1 MSRSPSNFFRNN
13 RNSGSYALPF
23 SLHRRENPTY
33 AALTPADPP
42 FEPQRDGSLLRS
54 QSTNRH
60 PERTPSGVNTPVI
73 NRGMERLEKRRTME
87 ERNFLQAKA
96 RSQNLNPPVDLRMLD
111 YVIEYDDNLMCPIC
125 RCPFVDPVVLDECD
139 HCFCRDCIRQTWT
152 TTTNYNPLGPRGD
165 CPTCRTP
172 AKLGPRSSTSKIL
185 GNILDDLLV
194 KCPKADDGCQAQVK
208 RGEVQD
214 HMSIYCG
221 YAMIECPIEQCELPV
236 QRQYSKQGCLH
247 YGVSCLACREEL
259 QRCYLEAHWRSKCAD
274 RQTRCDQCKAKI
286 YLKELSEH
294 NTRLCPAIS
303 IPCPGT
309 SLGCNTRS
317 KGREAELHAIS
328 CTLAKLAPIL
338 AAQQQRLDDQEVAQK
353 QMNRKLD
360 VLEGG
365 FERMHSILYPKAEDS
380 DQTSAMPSQIPLIEH
395 HGVQETALPAD
406 GESPPVIDPAELGL
420 DAQGNALPSPVVQRR
435 RTSEGARPILSRAL
449 PVITGPR
456 SADLPE
462 PFSPDFDLASPFPP
476 PVTNGGPYASP
487 LHHMLSMHESLRDEM
502 SRLNSALQELDGRH
516 SMQTLNENM
525 RTREEITY
533 MGAQV
538 AGLSRQVHWLTS
550 SQLQR
555 QSQSSTPGAAG
566 PSDVGTAGSSVEAA
580 INNAVRGAAR
590 IVNAGREGMSVRRNT
605 SEEGRTK
612 L

>member
-1 MSRSPSNFFRNN
+1 
-13 RNSGSYALPF
+13 
-23 SLHRRENPTY
+23 
-33 AALTPADPP
+33 
-42 FEPQRDGSLLRS
+42 
-54 QSTNRH
+54 
-60 PERTPSGVNTPVI
+60 
-73 NRGMERLEKRRTME
+73 MERLEKRRTME

-111 YVIEYDDNLMCPIC
+111 YVTEYDDNLMCPIC
-125 RCPFVDPVVLDECD
+125 RCPFVDPVVLNECD

-152 TTTNYNPLGPRGD
+152 TNTNYNPLGPRGD

-194 KCPKADDGCQAQVK
+194 KCPKADHGCKSQVK

-221 YAMIECPIEQCELPV
+221 YAMVECPTEQCELPV
-236 QRQYSKQGCLH
+236 QRQYAKQGCLH
-247 YGVSCLACREEL
+247 YGVSCLACREDML
-259 QRCYLEAHWRSKCAD
+259 RCHLETHWRSKCVD
-274 RQTRCDQCKAKI
+274 RQIRCDQCKAKI
-286 YLKELSEH
+286 FFKELTEH

-303 IPCPGT
+303 IPCPGA

-317 KGREAELHAIS
+317 KRREAEFHAKS
-328 CTLAKLAPIL
+328 CTLAKLAPVL
-338 AAQQQRLDDQEVAQK
+338 SAQQQRLDDQEAAQR
-353 QMNRKLD
+353 QMNRKLE

-365 FERMHSILYPKAEDS
+365 FGRMHSILYPRADDP
-380 DQTSAMPSQIPLIEH
+380 DQNSAIPSQIPLIEN
-395 HGVQETALPAD
+395 HGLHDTALPAD

-420 DAQGNALPSPVVQRR
+420 DANGNALPSPVEQRR
-435 RTSEGARPILSRAL
+435 RFSEATRPPFNRAL
-449 PVITGPR
+449 PAIPGPR
-456 SADLPE
+456 SGNLPE

-476 PVTNGGPYASP
+476 PATNGGPYASP

-502 SRLNSALQELDGRH
+502 SRLNTALQELDGRH
-516 SMQTLNENM
+516 SMQILNENM

-550 SQLQR
+550 TQLQR
-555 QSQSSTPGAAG
+555 QSQGSTPGAAG
-566 PSDVGTAGSSVEAA
+566 PSDVATAGSSVEAA

-590 IVNAGREGMSVRRNT
+590 IVNAGREGMPMRRNT